1 MDILIYQQINP
12 VYKVHLNFLKLH
24 QINNIYLVHLDC
36 LKNHQVRLHFPK
48 RRGPRSIHSTQP
60 HQTPVTMQR
69 PTRKMPP
76 RDHGA
81 PQLRTPGAPQLRT
94 PGAPQLRAP
103 RPHGQRTVVSNE
115 RPSVPK
121 LNPMAGVR
129 ILLKFPTC
137 IKYLY
142 AVFFSRCNKLK
153 KDLEI

>member
-60 HQTPVTMQR
+60 HQTPVTMQC
-69 PTRKMPP
+69 PTRQMPQ
-76 RDHGA
+76 RA
-81 PQLRTPGAPQLRT
+81 

-103 RPHGQRTVVSNE
+103 RPHGQRPVVSNE